1 MSQTSELATRW
12 QWAGWPE
19 QTSWA
24 GWPEQTS
31 RLLRTHGSHHH
42 RRPLLTDTGRG
53 SGAHTRPTESRE
65 KSILLLCPN
74 AAASNSAPPLEDLG
88 GAASESG
95 ARLEPRPLCKNRDS
109 TDDELGV

>member
-1 MSQTSELATRW
+1 MSQTSELATR
-12 QWAGWPE
+12 Q
-19 QTSWA
+19 WA

-31 RLLRTHGSHHH
+31 RLLRTHGSHH